1 MPVLDVAT
9 RWNSSYNMLRRLL
22 ELKDFCQEIEDTN
35 SDMKLSDSV
44 WEGIADLCHALE
56 TFNDITIKIQ
66 HEQLTISD
74 FYGQWLRCK
83 KKIESINS
91 TFSKKL
97 LAYMIKREDKILK
110 NEVLISCVLLDPRYS
125 FLLTPD
131 EKNVGKRHLNKLHY
145 VINNI
150 KNGENKTN
158 SENDTVVIP
167 DDDVEEINLD
177 EFETM
182 LEREEKA
189 IRANSNQSSFLTSS
203 QTQTN
208 NIESIIN
215 DYIENIGKTPR
226 LQSSANILE
235 YWNLNKNSKPELYQL
250 SQILMAVPA
259 TQVSVE
265 RLFSNL
271 AFIYNP
277 LRSRLSENVLEAI
290 ILIRSN
296 HNFKL

>member
-1 MPVLDVAT
+1 
-9 RWNSSYNMLRRLL
+9 
-22 ELKDFCQEIEDTN
+22 
-35 SDMKLSDSV
+35 
-44 WEGIADLCHALE
+44 
-56 TFNDITIKIQ
+56 
-66 HEQLTISD
+66 
-74 FYGQWLRCK
+74 
-83 KKIESINS
+83 
-91 TFSKKL
+91 
-97 LAYMIKREDKILK
+97 
-110 NEVLISCVLLDPRYS
+110 
-125 FLLTPD
+125 
-131 EKNVGKRHLNKLHY
+131 
-145 VINNI
+145 
-150 KNGENKTN
+150 
-158 SENDTVVIP
+158 
-167 DDDVEEINLD
+167 
-177 EFETM
+177 M

-189 IRANSNQSSFLTSS
+189 IRANSNQSSFLVSS

-226 LQSSANILE
+226 LQSSDNILE

-277 LRSRLSENVLEAI
+277 LRSRLSENVLETI